1 LDYKK
6 SIERIMIPAAILG
19 TGIALA
25 YVATNGPSNLVS
37 VRSNRTNQTYQVQ
50 NLPDKQDACERMA
63 NIQEKLGKLIQ
74 TYKDDPNS
82 AADQRV
88 RIMIERFRPENM
100 SENNIDANSTS
111 YSENK
116 GDKIVVCLRDKKK
129 PYPLVEENTVMF
141 VVLHEMAHLM
151 TTTIGHT
158 PEFWANFRRIL
169 KDASAAGIYQEVN
182 YAKNPVEYCGM
193 KITDSPL

>member
-1 LDYKK
+1 
-6 SIERIMIPAAILG
+6 MIPAALIG
-19 TGIALA
+19 TGLVVA
-25 YVATNGPSNLVS
+25 YAYTRGPTNLVS
-37 VRSNRTNQTYQVQ
+37 VKSNRTNQSYQVQ
-50 NLPDKQDACERMA
+50 NLPDKQDACEVMA
-63 NIQEKLGKLIQ
+63 NIQDKLNALLER
-74 TYKDDPNS
+74 YKGDPNT

-88 RIMIERFRPENM
+88 RIMIERFNPQNI
-100 SENNIDANSTS
+100 SENNIDADTTS

-116 GDKIVVCLRDKKK
+116 GDKIVLCLRDKKK
-129 PYPLVEENTVMF
+129 PYPLINENTIMF

-182 YAKNPVEYCGM
+182 YAKLPVEYCGM
-193 KITDSPL
+193 TITDSPL